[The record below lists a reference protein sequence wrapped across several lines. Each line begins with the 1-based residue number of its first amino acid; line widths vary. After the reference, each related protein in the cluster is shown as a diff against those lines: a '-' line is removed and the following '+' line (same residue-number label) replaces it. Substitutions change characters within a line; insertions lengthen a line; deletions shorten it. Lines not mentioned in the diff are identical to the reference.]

1 MNKQKSILKILFFI
15 SLTFLYAQDKDF
27 EKSMSDTEK
36 KIKEL
41 KEAISQNNSEI
52 TLLKTRAQQTN
63 NILAITKKNIQ
74 NSQNLI
80 KAYDKKITLY
90 NKQSTN
96 LRNAIIANN
105 NEMELIKKLELI

>member
-36 KIKEL
+36 RIKKL

-52 TLLKTRAQQTN
+52 TLLKTKAQQTN
-63 NILAITKKNIQ
+63 NILDITKRTPV
-74 NSQNLI
+74 LP
-80 KAYDKKITLY
+80 ADK
-90 NKQSTN
+90 
-96 LRNAIIANN
+96 
-105 NEMELIKKLELI
+105 EMSESSSICELIVFHILLFFEFLIEL